1 HNRTAHRVV
10 VGHDMLL
17 GERGAVLADRL
28 GEMHPDEPVATLRI
42 ARHPA
47 EARFGMPLAE
57 ILGYGPRLPE
67 HPAVDLER
75 GDAAGGIERE
85 IVPRAKRPV
94 ERMDDHVEGNAE
106 FVQQPERAHGARL
119 VAVVKADHASSSSRT
134 RAAPASTCAPGSTS
148 TSATTPSRAAVS
160 V

>member
-1 HNRTAHRVV
+1 YNSIALLEPLRLEPHHNRTAHRVV
-10 VGHDMLL
+10 VEHDMLL

-42 ARHPA
+42 VRHPA

-106 FVQQPERAHGARL
+106 FV
-119 VAVVKADHASSSSRT
+119 
-134 RAAPASTCAPGSTS
+134 
-148 TSATTPSRAAVS
+148 
-160 V
+160 

>member
-1 HNRTAHRVV
+1 
-10 VGHDMLL
+10 MLL

-28 GEMHPDEPVATLRI
+28 GEMHPDEPVPTLRI

-106 FVQQPERAHGARL
+106 RSEERRVGTGWTPGWPQTHG
-119 VAVVKADHASSSSRT
+119 
-134 RAAPASTCAPGSTS
+134 
-148 TSATTPSRAAVS
+148 TSATGHASRGH
-160 V
+160 